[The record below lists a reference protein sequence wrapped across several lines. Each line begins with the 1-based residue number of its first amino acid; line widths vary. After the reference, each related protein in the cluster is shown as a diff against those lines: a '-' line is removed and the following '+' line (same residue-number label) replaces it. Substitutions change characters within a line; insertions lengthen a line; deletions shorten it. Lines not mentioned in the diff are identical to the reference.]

1 MIDKGVQHEP
11 SANDEF
17 IEIDSDTDVMDKAH
31 ANAIVLD
38 GSDIENSEESDV
50 EVVDDM
56 DVEEVDENG
65 GPVPHGR
72 FPDAV
77 KQVGSERYP
86 LANDHVHLAER
97 LMKPIPDYP
106 VKAEGHHTW
115 EITDWNALR
124 REEKVRGPQFECGG
138 FNWNVLLFPRGNN
151 DTVSV
156 YMEPHPIVERD
167 GTPDPAWYVCA
178 QFALDIWNPMHPQS
192 QYPSAL
198 SHRFNKNE
206 TDWGFSSFITSRD
219 LASQSKVNQPHPI
232 LENNKLNI
240 TAYVRVIDDTSTGV
254 LWHNFMDYDSK
265 ANTGYVGLNNQ
276 GATCYLNSLLQS
288 YYTTRVFRDLVC
300 QIPTDNL
307 AESSSNNKA
316 VPLALQRIFYHLQL
330 SNEPVGTLELTKSF
344 GWDSSDAFTQHD
356 VQELNR
362 VLMDKLELAMK
373 GTKIEK
379 KLNDVFVGKMKSYI
393 KCVNVPYES
402 SREEDFWDIQLN
414 VKGFKNLQE
423 SFENYIE
430 VEMLDGENKYQAGDQ
445 YGYQDAKKGVVFES
459 FPPVLHLQLKR
470 FEYDFMED
478 DLVKIDDLY
487 EFPDKIDL
495 SPYLDDD
502 LPTEFKSQNWT
513 YKLHGVLVHQGSI
526 SNGHYYAMIK
536 PEADHETWLRFDD
549 DKVWKA
555 TRTQVFQDN
564 FGASDLSQAQLRQL
578 TRLEQNEYFLRR
590 ATSAYMLVYYRETE
604 LSYVLPSELAPI
616 PSHVAEQIDKE
627 REELANWERMKREAL
642 FYMNVKILTVDNFAY
657 YNGFDIYP
665 DPSKPKLYDANVF
678 DKRAY
683 PTSMV
688 VKKDAKFSTLYKLVA
703 KKLGYIEGD
712 FEEDKIEDL
721 SIEEIKEENGES
733 TESST
738 TNIEDDDDISQ
749 YPFKLVPVKHR
760 NNKTSRPDVAVPND
774 LATNSVTQIYTK
786 CFKRKYDEM
795 VFFVEEPRK
804 ELSHIVTSD
813 QVLAPE
819 SFDFDAMA
827 QRLTSNKI
835 EVTPADF
842 KETDIYLFIKYF
854 DPVTDEVR
862 GLTYLR
868 VPKDT
873 VVSNLIAP
881 INRLLQFDP
890 QTPLKFFEEV
900 SQTRIESVDAHLT
913 LEKNE
918 LSTGDILT
926 VQLADVETAALGKK
940 FGNAND
946 YYKFLLTRLHI
957 FVKPCK
963 TKDDEEDSD
972 FVQEEVPDP
981 ATNEVELNP
990 EATEEKEIE
999 LAKEMSRSFDL
1010 WVSSSYSYQELANDI
1025 AKNLSDDVNPE
1036 YLRLFVV
1043 NSHGTRFPLSSNLN
1057 LSQIFTKQVA
1067 VSSITQF
1074 EYEILNITLKEYE
1087 NMKAIKIHWLNSI
1100 LQSHLLDLLVPK
1112 TSTVA
1117 EVIKK
1122 LIHKLDIPEEHWSNL
1137 LVWAGQDNKYADLI
1151 KFDRP
1156 IDEINDQYEIY
1167 CGYFPAEVEILSS
1180 HDIFKRFDEN
1190 HISASNIKDEALRKE
1205 FEKAQQYS
1213 KLLNIIPVFHFYKTT
1228 SYVHSKPF
1236 VFAVYP
1242 EEPAEETKERLRKK
1256 LGLGLQ
1262 AFEKIKIALADM
1274 NDKGRYLD
1282 FEKAGLNLFEEVTK
1296 FDAHVSL
1303 ALDHPDRNPRRANP
1317 FDKGISIR

>member
-1 MIDKGVQHEP
+1 MIDKGTHPGHRAAE
-11 SANDEF
+11 NDEV
-17 IEIDSDTDVMDKAH
+17 IEIESESDGYAKRPGDT
-31 ANAIVLD
+31 IVLE
-38 GSDIENSEESDV
+38 GSDIENSDDSDV
-50 EVVDDM
+50 EVLEEM
-56 DVEEVDENG
+56 DVDEND
-65 GPVPHGR
+65 PHTQEQTADLQRRTGL
-72 FPDAV
+72 AL
-77 KQVGSERYP
+77 YP
-86 LANDHVHLAER
+86 LANDYVHLAKR

-106 VKAEGHHTW
+106 VKDEAHYTW
-115 EITDWNALR
+115 EITDWNAIR
-124 REEKVRGPQFECGG
+124 REDKVRGPQFECGG
-138 FNWNVLLFPRGNN
+138 FRWNVLLFPRGNN

-156 YMEPHPIVERD
+156 YMEPHPIVEPD
-167 GTPDPAWYVCA
+167 GNPDPDWYVCA
-178 QFALDIWNPMHPQS
+178 QFALDIWNPLHS
-192 QYPSAL
+192 ESHYPSGL

-219 LASQSKVNQPHPI
+219 LSSQAKVNQPHPI
-232 LENNKLNI
+232 LENNKVNI
-240 TAYVRVIDDTSTGV
+240 TGYVRVIDDSSTGV
-254 LWHNFMDYDSK
+254 LWHNFVNYDSK

-300 QIPTDNL
+300 QIPTDIL
-307 AESSSNNKA
+307 TETSSSNHKA

-330 SNEPVGTLELTKSF
+330 SKDPVGTLELTKSF

-430 VEMLDGENKYQAGDQ
+430 IEMLDGENKYQAGER

-470 FEYDFMED
+470 FEYDFMVD

-495 SPYLDDD
+495 SPYLDVD
-502 LPTEFKSQNWT
+502 LPAEVKNQNWN

-536 PEADHETWLRFDD
+536 PEADSETWLRFDD

-555 TRTQVFQDN
+555 TPTQVFQEN
-564 FGASDLSQAQLRQL
+564 FGASDLTPAQLRLL
-578 TRLEQNEYFLRR
+578 TRLEQNEYLLRR

-604 LSYVLPSELAPI
+604 LLNILSTELAPI
-616 PSHVAEQIDKE
+616 PKHVAEQIDKE

-657 YNGFDIYP
+657 YNGFDAYP
-665 DPSKPKLYDANVF
+665 DPSKPKLYDANIF

-683 PTSMV
+683 PASIL
-688 VKKDAKFSTLYKLVA
+688 VKKEAKFSTLYKLVA
-703 KKLGYIEGD
+703 KKLGYIDED
-712 FEEDKIEDL
+712 VEENQ
-721 SIEEIKEENGES
+721 IEEIKDGDEVTTSKEESG
-733 TESST
+733 
-738 TNIEDDDDISQ
+738 DISQ
-749 YPFKLVPVKHR
+749 FPFRLVSVKHR
-760 NNKTSRPDVAVPND
+760 NNKTNRPDVPVPND
-774 LATNSVTQIYTK
+774 LADATVAQVYTK
-786 CFKRKYDEM
+786 CFKRKYDEI

-804 ELSHIVTSD
+804 ELTHISPSD
-813 QVLAPE
+813 IQIAPE
-819 SFDFDAMA
+819 SFDFDAVA
-827 QRLTSNKI
+827 ERIASNKYD
-835 EVTPADF
+835 VTSADF
-842 KETDIYLFIKYF
+842 DENNVYLFIKYF
-854 DPVTDEVR
+854 DPVADEVR
-862 GLTYLR
+862 GLTYIA

-873 VVSNLIAP
+873 LVSKLVAP
-881 INRLLQFDP
+881 INQLLQFDP
-890 QTPLKFFEEV
+890 QTPLQFFEEV
-900 SQTRIESVDAHLT
+900 SQTRIEPVVAALT

-926 VQLADVETAALGKK
+926 VQLADVEAAAVGKK

-957 FVKPCK
+957 QVKPCK
-963 TKDDEEDSD
+963 AKDDEEDSD
-972 FVQEEVPDP
+972 FVQEEDKKDQV
-981 ATNEVELNP
+981 ATNGESEVNP
-990 EATEEKEIE
+990 ESIEEQEIE

-1010 WVSSSYSYQELANDI
+1010 WVSTNYTYQELANEI
-1025 AKNLSDDVNPE
+1025 ASKLGEDVSPE

-1043 NSHGTRFPLSSNLN
+1043 NSHGNRFPLSSNSN
-1057 LSQIFTKQVA
+1057 LSLIFTKQVA

-1074 EYEILNITLKEYE
+1074 EYELLNITLKEYE
-1087 NMKAIKIHWLNSI
+1087 NMKSIKIYWLNSI
-1100 LQSHLLDLLVPK
+1100 LQFHLFDLLVPK

-1117 EVIKK
+1117 EVVKK
-1122 LIHKLDIPEEHWSNL
+1122 LIHKLNVPKEHWSNL
-1137 LVWAGQDNKYADLI
+1137 LVWASQDSKYADLI
-1151 KFDRP
+1151 KFEKP

-1180 HDIFKRFDEN
+1180 HDMFKRFDEN
-1190 HISASNIKDEALRKE
+1190 YITADDIEDEVLRLE
-1205 FEKAQQYS
+1205 FEKAQEYS

-1242 EEPAEETKERLRKK
+1242 DEPIEETKARLRKK
-1256 LGLGLQ
+1256 LELGIQ
-1262 AFEKIKIALADM
+1262 AFDKIKIALADV

-1282 FEKAGLNLFEEVTK
+1282 FEKPGLNLFEEVTK
-1296 FDAHVSL
+1296 FDFHVSL
-1303 ALDHPDRNPRRANP
+1303 ALDHPDRNPRRVNP